1 MKQLA
6 CKKSYSL
13 KIFFI
18 IFMLSLCP
26 LLAHAAPI
34 DDPFDVSKE
43 VTEYGSGGL
52 ERYQMGLNNLEAY
65 RQLEGMSNQIGMT
78 LQGIDANTN
87 TGKSVDWD
95 AIKSAYGMNPDLSPD
110 EVYNTLLKNR
120 NDLLK
125 LIGDVESKS
134 IESGRTVAEYLKN
147 FDNVVPYHFIIQNLQ
162 SNLTDMTTMS
172 PANPKPIL
180 SDEPTASEPAPV
192 FYDVTAMLSALQAQI
207 PQLIRF
213 IKALSWLMGIFFVMA
228 GVMKLKAYGQQ
239 TMMSSTHASM
249 TGPLVY
255 ITIGSLLIYFPSIFF
270 VVTETLMGGG
280 DSVLSYTP
288 GELSGFGFASLLAV
302 VVAIV
307 RLVGFIAF
315 LKGWVILTKLGSQS
329 GQPGTVG
336 KAIVH
341 IVGGVLAV
349 NIITTWEILRATF
362 GYVW

>member
-1 MKQLA
+1 MNQLKQKQFFPA
-6 CKKSYSL
+6 
-13 KIFFI
+13 KILSVVFF
-18 IFMLSLCP
+18 FFLVCP
-26 LLAHAAPI
+26 VATYAAPYI
-34 DDPFDVSKE
+34 DDPYNVDQQMADGG
-43 VTEYGSGGL
+43 TEGFTYVKMTNKTVYDEITQKQNSLKATLDGIAANIS
-52 ERYQMGLNNLEAY
+52 
-65 RQLEGMSNQIGMT
+65 EGKT
-78 LQGIDANTN
+78 T
-87 TGKSVDWD
+87 DW
-95 AIKSAYGMNPDLSPD
+95 AAVASAYGLNQDLSPD
-110 EVYNTLLKNR
+110 EIYAGLSKAY
-120 NDLLK
+120 NDLA
-125 LIGDVESKS
+125 GFTGAVSK
-134 IESGRTVAEYLKN
+134 
-147 FDNVVPYHFIIQNLQ
+147 DNVSGTYTFQNDAIKYHYIMQNLINNYVA
-162 SNLTDMTTMS
+162 NLEVT
-172 PANPKPIL
+172 PAVRAPAPV
-180 SDEPTASEPAPV
+180 SEDDDTATSPV

-315 LKGWVILTKLGSQS
+315 LKGWVILTKLGSQN
-329 GQPGTVG
+329 GQGGTVG
-336 KAIVH
+336 KGIVH